1 MANETPGAAMLL
13 EGMDAVRVH
22 VSEWGRRPEAVPA
35 ENLASGWIVGLITE
49 QIDAL
54 KSDPAKMAVIDQV
67 APSYLEMIRDIR
79 LSRGETLDG

>member
-13 EGMDAVRVH
+13 EGMQSVRDH
-22 VSEWGRRPEAVPA
+22 ISEWGRRPEAVPA

-49 QIDAL
+49 QIDGL
-54 KSDPAKMAVIDQV
+54 KADPAKMALIDQI

-79 LSRGETLDG
+79 VARGEDV